1 MNVLLASS
9 SSLSLACYFWC
20 TALALPKLVVH
31 VSIGTTLHN
40 FASAHPNGAHEAG
53 SAEEEA
59 REAEGR
65 RTKSIAGIIGIAL
78 CLGVLF
84 YLLYVARKAVDE
96 FDEDEDDDDGQR
108 LPSMESDENL
118 SNGIGGRGRYNKLH
132 TEDGAADLNS
142 VYVHSPSRVGRKTS
156 PFRDKKEM
164 SQINLSSTSDI
175 FPHYHHHHQHQQ
187 HYAYEPPHSLSSS
200 MPPIRRSV
208 DGTTPQTPIY
218 HRKTFERQ
226 DTSTAFQTFSQSQH
240 HNDKREKSD
249 GISEH
254 IEHHRPSHDEGDSGR
269 SLIVER
275 LEVVAEHKKRP
286 SAT

>member
-9 SSLSLACYFWC
+9 SSLSFACYFWC
-20 TALALPKLVVH
+20 TALALPKLIVH

-65 RTKSIAGIIGIAL
+65 RTKSIAGIVGIAL

-96 FDEDEDDDDGQR
+96 FDDEEDVDNGQR
-108 LPSMESDENL
+108 LPSLESDENL
-118 SNGIGGRGRYNKLH
+118 SNGIGGGRGRYNKLY
-132 TEDGAADLNS
+132 TEETEAADLNS
-142 VYVHSPSRVGRKTS
+142 VHVHSPSRVGRKAS
-156 PFRDKKEM
+156 PYTDKKEM

-175 FPHYHHHHQHQQ
+175 FPHQQHHPQQQ
-187 HYAYEPPHSLSSS
+187 HYAYGPQSLSSPS
-200 MPPIRRSV
+200 AATSNST
-208 DGTTPQTPIY
+208 DATTPQTPIY

-226 DTSTAFQTFSQSQH
+226 DTSAAFQTFSRSQ
-240 HNDKREKSD
+240 DRSKREKDD
-249 GISEH
+249 GVVEH
-254 IEHHRPSHDEGDSGR
+254 LEYHRPSYDEGRSGR

-275 LEVVAEHKKRP
+275 LEDVAEHK
-286 SAT
+286 